1 MEGAPSVEGRGGG
14 GRGQGR
20 RLRLTEDAR
29 SLGGLRLRMLLLQ
42 LARSMS
48 LRNRRVVVV
57 GGAVGRED

>member
-1 MEGAPSVEGRGGG
+1 MVPSDEPGRPMAAMPPK
-14 GRGQGR
+14 Q
-20 RLRLTEDAR
+20 LPLLA
-29 SLGGLRLRMLLLQ
+29 LLLLQ